1 MKRPRIGN
9 LLILIG
15 AASIL
20 FTLAAY
26 LIQFYGNDR
35 VLPAPVELSGEGSR
49 GSEAASLT
57 STVDSQLAEVGTGV
71 ASATVSPTETVV
83 PFAVPSTAISPTLK
97 IAPTPTRSTAKPGV
111 PIRLVIPSID
121 IDSSVQE
128 IGTYWE
134 NGELL
139 WETVPFVVGH
149 YRTTAK
155 AGDTGNA
162 VFSGHVTS
170 RSAGNV
176 FRDLF
181 RIRVGDEVHI
191 YTEDARFVYVVTDV
205 RLVLPT
211 ETSVMDPTE
220 DATATLITCAGE
232 WIQSEREYTHRL
244 IVTTKLKR

>member
-1 MKRPRIGN
+1 
-9 LLILIG
+9 
-15 AASIL
+15 
-20 FTLAAY
+20 
-26 LIQFYGNDR
+26 
-35 VLPAPVELSGEGSR
+35 
-49 GSEAASLT
+49 
-57 STVDSQLAEVGTGV
+57 
-71 ASATVSPTETVV
+71 VV